1 MLGDCNGQAFAV
13 MVPLKVVVDASRP
26 RDLPV
31 MRLIVSSLSAC
42 FVALSLASTASA
54 ASGAQ
59 QVGGVPVPPP
69 PRGAS
74 PVAPVQTPP
83 RNPVPAPIAVAPASP
98 PGAVPT
104 PAPPA
109 STIVPGGAVVTVI
122 PGAQTSQGATLVP
135 QGGRAPAARAGQQ
148 AALML
153 EVESSGETG
162 QIVVAIYQDAAAFR
176 SGETP
181 VRTLTVDRDGPVT
194 RAWVLGMPAG
204 RYAIAVFQDVDGDG
218 KLARTLGMARE
229 PSGYSNAARSRFGP
243 PAFDLAAFDLPA
255 GGVTQRIALR

>member
-1 MLGDCNGQAFAV
+1 
-13 MVPLKVVVDASRP
+13 MVPIEVVVEASRP
-26 RDLPV
+26 RDQPV
-31 MRLIVSSLSAC
+31 MRSIVSTLSAC
-42 FVALSLASTASA
+42 VVALSLASA
-54 ASGAQ
+54 ASAQ

-74 PVAPVQTPP
+74 PIAPVPTPQ
-83 RNPVPAPIAVAPASP
+83 RNPVPTPIAVAPASP

-104 PAPPA
+104 PAAPA
-109 STIVPGGAVVTVI
+109 STTVPGGAVVTVI
-122 PGAQTSQGATLVP
+122 PGVQTSQGSTLAP
-135 QGGRAPAARAGQQ
+135 QQGRTPARGVQQ

-153 EVESSGETG
+153 EVESTGETG
-162 QIVVAIYQDAAAFR
+162 KIVVAIYQDAASFR

-194 RAWVLGMPAG
+194 RAWVLGMPPG

-243 PAFDLAAFDLPA
+243 PPFDLAAFDLPA
-255 GGVTQRIALR
+255 GGVTQRVALR

>member
-1 MLGDCNGQAFAV
+1 MLGDCNGQGFAA
-13 MVPLKVVVDASRP
+13 MVPIEVVVEASRP

-42 FVALSLASTASA
+42 VIALSPASTAL
-54 ASGAQ
+54 AQ

-74 PVAPVQTPP
+74 PVAPVPTPS

-104 PAPPA
+104 PPPPVSA
-109 STIVPGGAVVTVI
+109 TVPGGAVVTVI
-122 PGAQTSQGATLVP
+122 PGAQTSQGSTLVP
-135 QGGRAPAARAGQQ
+135 QGGRAPAARGGQQ

-181 VRTLTVDRDGPVT
+181 LRTLTVDRDGPVT
-194 RAWVLGMPAG
+194 RAWVLGMPPG

-243 PAFDLAAFDLPA
+243 PVFDLAAFDLAA
-255 GGVTQRIALR
+255 GGVTQRVALR